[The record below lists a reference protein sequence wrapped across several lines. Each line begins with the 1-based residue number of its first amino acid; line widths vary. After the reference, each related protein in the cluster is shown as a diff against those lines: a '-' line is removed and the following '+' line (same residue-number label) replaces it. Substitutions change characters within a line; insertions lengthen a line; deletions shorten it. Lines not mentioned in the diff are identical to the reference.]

1 VSLGGAGRRGAR
13 RGRMNESE
21 SRREDRLRR
30 KARRQ
35 GLRLVKSRDR
45 NPEIPGD
52 GLYMNV
58 YDRNHVVAG
67 GSGIYGID
75 LDAVEAAL
83 GE

>member
-1 VSLGGAGRRGAR
+1 
-13 RGRMNESE
+13 MTESE
-21 SRREDRLRR
+21 NRREDRLRR

-45 NPEIPGD
+45 NPEIPGY
-52 GLYMNV
+52 GLYMV
-58 YDRNHVVAG
+58 VDDRNNVVAG

-83 GE
+83 SE